1 MRVLPAATSTATTG
15 GTTAKAIA
23 TTMATA
29 SKTAA
34 AEATTKTTA
43 TATIENYAFK
53 LLCCAWA
60 NITTATSW
68 VEEDEDDSAHNKKE
82 E

>member
-1 MRVLPAATSTATTG
+1 MLPAATSTATAG
-15 GTTAKAIA
+15 GTTTKAITA
-23 TTMATA
+23 AMATA

-43 TATIENYAFK
+43 TATIENYASK
-53 LLCCAWA
+53 LFCCAWA

-68 VEEDEDDSAHNKKE
+68 VEEDEDDSAHNKE
-82 E
+82 EE

>member
-1 MRVLPAATSTATTG
+1 MLPAATSTATTG
-15 GTTAKAIA
+15 GTTAKAITA
-23 TTMATA
+23 AMATA

-34 AEATTKTTA
+34 AEATTKTTT
-43 TATIENYAFK
+43 TATIENYASK

-68 VEEDEDDSAHNKKE
+68 VEEDEDDSAHNKE
-82 E
+82 EK

>member
-1 MRVLPAATSTATTG
+1 MLPAATSTATTRG
-15 GTTAKAIA
+15 AATKAITA
-23 TTMATA
+23 AMATA

-43 TATIENYAFK
+43 TATIENYASK

-60 NITTATSW
+60 DITTATSW
-68 VEEDEDDSAHNKKE
+68 VEENEDDSAHNKE
-82 E
+82 EE

>member
-1 MRVLPAATSTATTG
+1 MLPAATSTATSRAPSSKR
-15 GTTAKAIA
+15 TTK
-23 TTMATA
+23 ATA

-43 TATIENYAFK
+43 TATIENYASK

-60 NITTATSW
+60 DITTATSW
-68 VEEDEDDSAHNKKE
+68 VEENEDDSAHNKE
-82 E
+82 EE